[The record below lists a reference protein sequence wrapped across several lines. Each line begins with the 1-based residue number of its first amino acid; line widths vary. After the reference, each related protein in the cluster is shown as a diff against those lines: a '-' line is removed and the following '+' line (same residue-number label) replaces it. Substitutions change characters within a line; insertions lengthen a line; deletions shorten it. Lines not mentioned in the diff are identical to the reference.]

1 MTYERMAELTGRTY
15 EGARQLVAKKRLPTR
30 KRNEPPQKT
39 EVLVDIDAPG
49 IRRIKSVDT
58 SPDVEDDASLDL
70 SPNHAGELIDHLRGE
85 LAYARAELE
94 RQRADHTDERDCLR
108 ADHRAELER
117 LKEDVERTRLEAD
130 RWRDDADREREHVR
144 AMFDQLKAMA
154 DQLAQLHRERQD
166 DAEVKANLMA
176 DVNHLT
182 IELDHARRR
191 WWHRLIGRR

>member
-70 SPNHAGELIDHLRGE
+70 SPNPAGELIDHLRGE

-94 RQRADHTDERDCLR
+94 RQR

-154 DQLAQLHRERQD
+154 DQLAQLHRERQA
-166 DAEVKANLMA
+166 DAETKANLLA
-176 DVNHLT
+176 DMNHLT

>member
-15 EGARQLVAKKRLPTR
+15 EGARQLAAKKRLPTR

-58 SPDVEDDASLDL
+58 SPDADGDVSPDL
-70 SPNHAGELIDHLRGE
+70 SADHAGELIDTLRCD
-85 LAYARAELE
+85 LAYARAELD
-94 RQRADHTDERDCLR
+94 RQRADHAGERDRLR

-117 LKEDVERTRLEAD
+117 LQEDVERARLEAD

-144 AMFDQLKAMA
+144 AMFDQLKSMA
-154 DQLAQLHRERQD
+154 DQLQQLHRERQG
-166 DAEVKANLMA
+166 DAEVKANLEQA
-176 DVNHLT
+176 
-182 IELDHARRR
+182 AS
-191 WWHRLIGRR
+191 GRTG

>member
-70 SPNHAGELIDHLRGE
+70 SPNHAGELIDHLRSE
-85 LAYARAELE
+85 LAHA
-94 RQRADHTDERDCLR
+94 
-108 ADHRAELER
+108 RAELER
-117 LKEDVERTRLEAD
+117 LKEDVERARLEAD

-154 DQLAQLHRERQD
+154 DQLAQLHRERQA
-166 DAEVKANLMA
+166 DAETKANLLA
-176 DVNHLT
+176 DMNHLT